1 MNERAEEKLIREYI
15 HEIRNLKSF
24 TKAQLETLNL
34 LKYDDRMRILEAY
47 NEMMAYIANVV
58 EVEIK

>member
-15 HEIRNLKSF
+15 REIRNLKSF

-58 EVEIK
+58 EPEIK

>member
-1 MNERAEEKLIREYI
+1 MNERAEETLIREYI
-15 HEIRNLKSF
+15 REIRNLKSF

-58 EVEIK
+58 EPEIK